1 MTTSGTKWY
10 KKELIRNLVDMHIP
24 NGEGYLEKFDPAKY
38 AQNIKN
44 SGATVA
50 YIYAS
55 NCLGLCFFPTKVGIR
70 HRAAELDIF
79 GETVKECRKLGLGVV
94 GYLNSWG
101 SFVCNEHPEWSVRL
115 EDGSMMRDSERFG
128 NPCPN
133 NPEYADYFNALVAEM
148 VENYDIDGIWIDM
161 VGMWAPVC
169 HCEACKKK
177 FFAEY
182 GKPLPHGDCLGDDG
196 YVEHVR
202 FKGRSIAD
210 YAHRIRQTA
219 LSIKPHL
226 SVSIQAAG
234 ALKYPKHIGVYD
246 MDYFTASDYL
256 AGDFYTDRSGVNAI
270 SRVLYKLTDDLP
282 FEFMTSRCTGLE
294 YHTSNKNMNEIL
306 CQAYAAIMYKG
317 AFLFIDAIDPDGE
330 MNAEFYKDISVVRE
344 RLSPYLP
351 YVDFNETPM
360 RQIAV
365 YFNFDS
371 FTQKSGRV
379 MPSDKP
385 SARFMIKRLQRIC
398 GALSSA
404 GLDYDVLTP
413 KSLDELDDY
422 KVIVISSLE
431 TMSEDEVSA
440 VRRYVKNGGH
450 LYISGLA
457 SLRDDKGVLGEDF
470 ALSDVFGVSY
480 NGKYDV
486 CPNYLAPVSENKSLF
501 GSHTKK
507 YPHMLNEAAVKVS
520 DNGGGKALAT
530 VTLPVSDVSDPF
542 VFSSAISNPPVIA
555 TDAPA
560 IYENHYGK
568 GVSIYSAGA
577 IEGDAHPDSA
587 ALFTSLVK
595 YLLGEPDVLLSA
607 PECVD
612 YTVYKNVGGYSIHLL
627 NSQTI
632 LPPIPISRLSISVKV
647 GDATIESVTDV
658 SGGNTEWTLKDGV
671 LTVTTDLDVYKLITV
686 RTA

>member
-1 MTTSGTKWY
+1 MQWY

-38 AQNIKN
+38 AANIKR

-70 HRAAELDIF
+70 HKAAERDIF

-101 SFVCNEHPEWSVRL
+101 SFVCDEHPEWSARY
-115 EDGSMMRDSERFG
+115 EDGSMMRERERFG

-133 NPEYADYFNALVAEM
+133 NPEYADYFTSIVREM

-161 VGMWAPVC
+161 VGTWAPVC
-169 HCEACKKK
+169 HCDACRRK
-177 FFAEY
+177 FLEEY
-182 GKPLPHGDCLGDDG
+182 GKELPDGDCMGHPN
-196 YVEHVR
+196 YVDYVR
-202 FKGRSIAD
+202 FKGKSIAA
-210 YAHRIRQTA
+210 YAHRIRETA
-219 LSIKPHL
+219 LSVKPHL

-234 ALKYPKHIGVYD
+234 AVKYSKHIGVYD
-246 MDYFTASDYL
+246 MDYFTSSDYL

-270 SRVLYKLTDDLP
+270 SRILYKLTENLP

-330 MNAEFYKDISVVRE
+330 MNADFYSDISVVSE
-344 RLSPYLP
+344 KLKPYLP
-351 YVDFNETPM
+351 FVDYEETPL
-360 RQIAV
+360 RDIAV

-371 FTQKSGRV
+371 FTQKSGRAL
-379 MPSDKP
+379 PSDKP
-385 SARFMIKRLQRIC
+385 SARFMISRLQRIC
-398 GALSSA
+398 GALSCA

-413 KSLDELDDY
+413 KSLSELDGY
-422 KVIVISSLE
+422 KVLVISSLE

-440 VRRYVKNGGH
+440 VRRYVENGGH

-457 SLRDDKGVLGEDF
+457 SLRDDKGVLGDNF
-470 ALSDVFGVSY
+470 ALSDVMGVDY
-480 NGKYDV
+480 EGKYSV
-486 CPNYLAPVSENKSLF
+486 CPNYFAPAVDSKSIF
-501 GSHTKK
+501 GSHTRK
-507 YPHMLNEAAVKVS
+507 YPHMLNEATVKVT
-520 DNGGGKALAT
+520 DGGRGKALAT
-530 VTLPVSDVSDPF
+530 VTLPVSDVSDPL
-542 VFSSAISNPPVIA
+542 VFSSAISNPPVVE

-560 IYENHYGK
+560 IYENRYGK
-568 GVSIYSAGA
+568 GMCIYSAGA

-587 ALFTSLVK
+587 ALFSSLVK
-595 YLLGEPDVLLSA
+595 YLLGEARVTLSA

-612 YTVYKNVGGYSIHLL
+612 YTVYKSREGYRIHLL

-632 LPPIPISRLSISVKV
+632 LPPIPIQKLSISVKV
-647 GDATIESVTDV
+647 GDEKVIRVSDV
-658 SGGNTEWTLKDGV
+658 SGGNTDWSLSDGI
-671 LTVTTDLDVYKLITV
+671 LTVTTDLDVYKMIVVETD
-686 RTA
+686 R